1 MQVFVCLLFQTELC
15 GIKWRKL
22 VWSESEGGPGV
33 EPLEDPVLSSYS
45 RCLAGDILC
54 VWRRVSAPSHPPL
67 FDPLGL
73 PQPAPPAHPPLSLA
87 AAKELWIFWYGEEPD
102 LSGIVSQELL
112 ATGEY
117 RTLLYSYSLLSGP
130 LRTLTYHHEPCSF
143 RNGNLVPPALLY
155 ILSHWLQLLK
165 KGVRVSR
172 RTHNTVPDS
181 PVICRL
187 LI

>member
-1 MQVFVCLLFQTELC
+1 MVLSCKCVCLLFQTELC

-117 RTLLYSYSLLSGP
+117 RTLLIPADHHLSSLRHNSH
-130 LRTLTYHHEPCSF
+130 RHFCSLTMTGFP
-143 RNGNLVPPALLY
+143 RD
-155 ILSHWLQLLK
+155 
-165 KGVRVSR
+165 
-172 RTHNTVPDS
+172 T
-181 PVICRL
+181 
-187 LI
+187 